1 MSGLRVRSVVADLAH
16 LFSELIRFE
25 TELWNAVDRRMR
37 VSHELPMS
45 WFEPMSVI
53 ERHGAC
59 RVNDIAQ
66 ELAITVGG
74 TSKLVDRI
82 ENAGHCDRV
91 VNPDD
96 GRSSIIQLT
105 PAGKTVLRDAT
116 ITFRLELDCR
126 LGGSVDDRALT
137 ELTATLS
144 TLRAAGI
151 EIDKNDKDH

>member
-1 MSGLRVRSVVADLAH
+1 MADLAR

-25 TELWNAVDRRMR
+25 TELWNAVDQRMR
-37 VSHELPMS
+37 VRHELPMS
-45 WFEPMSVI
+45 WFEPMTVI

-82 ENAGHCDRV
+82 ENAAHCRRV

-96 GRSSIIQLT
+96 GRSSIIKLT
-105 PAGKTVLRDAT
+105 PAGEIVLREAT
-116 ITFRLELDCR
+116 ITFRQELDRR
-126 LGGSVDDRALT
+126 LGGPIDARALKY
-137 ELTATLS
+137 LTATLS

-151 EIDKNDKDH
+151 EIDEDDKDH